1 MTLLAGAFSC
11 RGTLARP
18 EMWLSSLSSLISRQ
32 ASDERYVVR
41 SAGAVM
47 IKVDIGAYG
56 TRALL
61 DDGTAAT
68 FVAGEPIVEWQ
79 QAARDRVTDTAA
91 LHQSL
96 LRSSRD
102 VLVGARGQFAVA
114 HHDRA
119 VNRLV
124 LATDAMGIRGL
135 YWWTDG
141 DTVVYSSTLRVLEE
155 CPLVRKQLDLRGLA
169 EQIAIGYPLANRTPY
184 EGVSMLGPAEMIEF
198 TLEGISRSLYW
209 RWQDVPV
216 SDEDAGTLS
225 ARTFESFRDAV
236 RLRLRS
242 DRATS
247 AFLSGGLDTRVIVSA
262 LRADRVDVHTFN
274 FASEGTQER
283 VFAGQFAMKAETVHE
298 EREVNRSRS
307 PAWVF
312 TMAGLLEI
320 STHPIRACVERP
332 NLVFSGE
339 GGSSALGL
347 AGVTPEIEAKMVA
360 GDVDDLLR
368 AYTHASQASVPT
380 KILHRSAAALMSRAP
395 LDGVAEE
402 LAVGEPAG
410 LPMRFHLYFLR
421 NNQRRG
427 IQPNYEQ
434 IDLHRLEFLTPFFD
448 SDFLRVV
455 MSIPLPL
462 LYYHRFYNEWLHHF
476 PEYVLSTPWQSYPGH
491 VPSPVQPEGR
501 LVTQWDKR
509 ARDTTHVAKLRRQAL
524 KWALRT
530 VTRDDFPSG
539 VMRRGAL
546 LAAATLHAT
555 GVRDV
560 TYLLQIARTIQR
572 YAAICHRPTE

>member
-18 EMWLSSLSSLISRQ
+18 DVWLSSLAGLISRQ

-47 IKVDIGAYG
+47 IKVDIGAHG

-61 DDGTAAT
+61 DDGTAVT

-79 QAARDRVTDTAA
+79 RPARDRVSDTAA
-91 LHQSL
+91 LHRSL
-96 LRSSRD
+96 LQSSRD
-102 VLVGARGQFAVA
+102 VLVGARGQFSVA
-114 HHDRA
+114 HHHRA
-119 VNRLV
+119 ANRLV

-155 CPLVRKQLDLRGLA
+155 CPLVRKQLDLRGIA

-184 EGVSMLGPAEMIEF
+184 DGVSMLEPAEMIEF
-198 TLEGISRSLYW
+198 TREGISRSLYW

-216 SDEDAGTLS
+216 SDADADTLS

-236 RLRLRS
+236 RLRLRG
-242 DRATS
+242 DQATS

-262 LRADRVDVHTFN
+262 LRAEDVDVHTFN

-283 VFAGQFAMKAETVHE
+283 VFAGQFAAKAETVHE
-298 EREVNRSRS
+298 EREVNWSKS

-312 TMAGLLEI
+312 TMAGLLET
-320 STHPIRACVERP
+320 STHPIRARIQRP

-347 AGVTPEIEAKMVA
+347 AGVTSVMEAKMVA

-368 AYTHASQASVPT
+368 AYTDVYQIRVPT
-380 KILHRSAAALMSRAP
+380 KFLHRNAAALMARAP

-448 SDFLRVV
+448 SEFLRVV

-462 LYYHRFYNEWLHHF
+462 LYYHRFYNEWLRHF

-491 VPSPVQPEGR
+491 VPSPVQPDVR

-509 ARDTTHVAKLRRQAL
+509 ARDTTRATKLRRQAL
-524 KWALRT
+524 KWAVRT
-530 VTRDDFPSG
+530 VVRGDFPGG

-546 LAAATLHAT
+546 LAAAIRHAT
-555 GVRDV
+555 GTGDV
-560 TYLLQIARTIQR
+560 ASLLHARTIQR
-572 YAAICHRPTE
+572 YAAICHRPTA